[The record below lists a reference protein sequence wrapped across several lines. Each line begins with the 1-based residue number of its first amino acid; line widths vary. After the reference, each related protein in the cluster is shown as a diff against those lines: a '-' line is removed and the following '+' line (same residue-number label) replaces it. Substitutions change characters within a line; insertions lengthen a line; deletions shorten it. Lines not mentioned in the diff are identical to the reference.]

1 MMVIFKS
8 SNKKASDIVL
18 HKSLELITFAI
29 ILKLL
34 ISFFQTDLNFQ
45 NKKKYVS
52 FLKFKRDFQQYGLKK
67 ARSYEIILHWLKN
80 RLSRN
85 QFLIL
90 SGILVGCTAGL
101 AGVILKTIVHNI
113 HHFITH
119 DVHFEYQIIFYII
132 FPFLGIVLTAA
143 IVIAIF
149 KGQDRKGIGAILYE
163 IAQNSSIVSNVKMY
177 SQIIQSAVTV
187 GLGGSAGIES
197 PIAVTGAAIGSN
209 YARTYRLS
217 YKERT
222 LLLAAGATAGI
233 ASAFNAPIAGIMFAF
248 EILLTGVVFTDFIP
262 LVVAAVCGSLLSRVL
277 LQEDILFRF
286 YTREPFNYLNVPYYL
301 ILGVITGLYARY
313 FVVVSQKVEHF
324 INGLKLTRLRKA
336 MFGGAVLSLLCVLF
350 PPLFGEG
357 YDTVK
362 DFTNGNVNSV
372 IHNSF
377 FRYFEIKQWTI
388 IIFLI
393 LVCLLKAF
401 ATSFTIFSGG
411 NGGNFAPS
419 LFAGGSVGFLF
430 AVICQNLGFTDVPVT
445 NLILVGMAGAMS
457 GVLYAPLT
465 AIFLIAESSF
475 GYDLFIPL
483 MIVAVISY
491 LIAKWF
497 APISPELKTLAD
509 QGKIFTHQHD
519 SNLLSS
525 LQTKDFIDFDSQTI
539 NENASLQDLYDL
551 ISNGRKNNFAV
562 IDDNHQL
569 KGTLTLDDVR
579 PYLFNEN
586 EKLNLSKLVKVPAAV
601 VMLSDKPMKI
611 IQTFDDTS
619 TWNLPVVD
627 EENRF
632 IGFISK
638 SAILTSY
645 RQLLKDYS

>member
-1 MMVIFKS
+1 M
-8 SNKKASDIVL
+8 
-18 HKSLELITFAI
+18 
-29 ILKLL
+29 
-34 ISFFQTDLNFQ
+34 NFH
-45 NKKKYVS
+45 NKKKFVS

-67 ARSYEIILHWLKN
+67 ARSYEIVLHWLKN
-80 RLSRN
+80 HLSRN

-101 AGVILKTIVHNI
+101 AGVILKTFVHNI
-113 HHFITH
+113 HHFITYK
-119 DVHFEYQIIFYII
+119 VHFEYQIIFYIL

-143 IVIAIF
+143 IVITLF

-209 YARTYRLS
+209 YARTYRLN

-262 LVVAAVCGSLLSRVL
+262 LVVAAVCGSLLSRIL

-286 YTREPFNYLNVPYYL
+286 YTREPFNYYNVPYYL
-301 ILGVITGLYARY
+301 ILGILTGLYARY

-324 INGLKLTRLRKA
+324 INSLQLSRLKKA
-336 MFGGAVLSLLCVLF
+336 MFGGAVLSVMCVLF

-377 FRYFEIKQWTI
+377 FRYFEIKEWVVI
-388 IIFLI
+388 LFLI

-430 AVICQNLGFTDVPVT
+430 AVICQNLGFSDVPVT

-497 APISPELKTLAD
+497 APISPELKNLAD
-509 QGKIFTHQHD
+509 QGKIFTHKHD
-519 SNLLSS
+519 TNLLSS
-525 LQTKDFIDFDSQTI
+525 LQTKDFIDFNSQI
-539 NENASLQDLYDL
+539 IHENSSVQELYDL

-562 IDDNHQL
+562 VNDENNL
-569 KGTLTLDDVR
+569 KGILTLDDIR
-579 PYLFNEN
+579 PYLFNET
-586 EKLNLSKLVKVPAAV
+586 EKLNISKLLQIPAGLV
-601 VMLSDKPMKI
+601 NIYDKPASI
-611 IQTFDDTS
+611 IQMFDDTN
-619 TWNLPVVD
+619 TWHLPVVD
-627 EENRF
+627 KENKF
-632 IGFISK
+632 VGFISK

>member
-1 MMVIFKS
+1 M
-8 SNKKASDIVL
+8 
-18 HKSLELITFAI
+18 
-29 ILKLL
+29 
-34 ISFFQTDLNFQ
+34 NFH
-45 NKKKYVS
+45 NKKKFVS
-52 FLKFKRDFQQYGLKK
+52 FLKFRRDFQQYGLKK
-67 ARSYEIILHWLKN
+67 ARSYEIILHWLKKH
-80 RLSRN
+80 LSRN

-101 AGVILKTIVHNI
+101 AGVILKTFVHNI

-119 DVHFEYQIIFYII
+119 EVHFEYQIIFYIV

-143 IVIAIF
+143 IVIALF
-149 KGQDRKGIGAILYE
+149 KGQDKKGIGAILYE

-177 SQIIQSAVTV
+177 SQVIQSAVTV

-262 LVVAAVCGSLLSRVL
+262 LVVAAVCGSLLSRIL

-286 YTREPFNYLNVPYYL
+286 YTREPFNYYNVPYYL
-301 ILGVITGLYARY
+301 ILGLLTGLYARY

-324 INGLKLTRLRKA
+324 IHGLQLSRLRKA

-362 DFTNGNVNSV
+362 DFTNGNINSV
-372 IHNSF
+372 IDNSL
-377 FRYFEIKQWTI
+377 FRYFEIKEWTVI
-388 IIFLI
+388 VFLV

-430 AVICQNLGFTDVPVT
+430 AFICQTLGFSNVPVT

-483 MIVAVISY
+483 MIVAVMSY

-497 APISPELKTLAD
+497 APISPELKNLAD
-509 QGKIFTHQHD
+509 QGKIFTHKHD
-519 SNLLSS
+519 NNLLSS
-525 LQTKDFIDFDSQTI
+525 LQTKDFIDFNSQII
-539 NENASLQDLYDL
+539 NENSSLQKLYNL

-562 IDDNHQL
+562 VDDENRL
-569 KGTLTLDDVR
+569 KGILSLDDIR

-586 EKLNLSKLVKVPAAV
+586 QELNISKLVKVPEAV
-601 VMLSDKPMKI
+601 VHLNDQLVNI
-611 IQTFDDTS
+611 IQMFDDTD
-619 TWNLPVVD
+619 TWHLPVIDD
-627 EENRF
+627 ENKF

-645 RQLLKDYS
+645 RQLLKDYSS

>member
-1 MMVIFKS
+1 M
-8 SNKKASDIVL
+8 
-18 HKSLELITFAI
+18 
-29 ILKLL
+29 
-34 ISFFQTDLNFQ
+34 NFH
-45 NKKKYVS
+45 NKKKFVS

-67 ARSYEIILHWLKN
+67 ARSYEIVMHWLKN
-80 RLSRN
+80 HLSRN

-101 AGVILKTIVHNI
+101 AGVILKTFVHNI
-113 HHFITH
+113 HYFITH
-119 DVHFEYQIIFYII
+119 NVHFEYQIIFYIL
-132 FPFLGIVLTAA
+132 FPFLGIVLTAT

-262 LVVAAVCGSLLSRVL
+262 LVVAAVCGSLLSRIL

-286 YTREPFNYLNVPYYL
+286 YTREPFNYYNVPYYL
-301 ILGVITGLYARY
+301 ILGILTGLYARY
-313 FVVVSQKVEHF
+313 FVVVSQRVERF
-324 INGLKLTRLRKA
+324 IHSLKLSRLKKA

-357 YDTVK
+357 YETVK

-377 FRYFEIKQWTI
+377 FRYFEIKEWTVI
-388 IIFLI
+388 VFLI

-430 AVICQNLGFTDVPVT
+430 AVICQNMGFSDVPVT

-497 APISPELKTLAD
+497 APISPELKNLAD
-509 QGKIFTHQHD
+509 QGKIFTHKHD
-519 SNLLSS
+519 NNLLSS
-525 LQTKDFIDFDSQTI
+525 LRTRDFIDFNSQI
-539 NENASLQDLYDL
+539 IHENSSVQELYDL

-562 IDDNHQL
+562 VNDRNEL
-569 KGTLTLDDVR
+569 KGVLTLDDIR
-579 PYLFNEN
+579 PYLFNDS
-586 EKLNLSKLVKVPAAV
+586 EKLNISRMLQIPAAIV
-601 VMLSDKPMKI
+601 KSNDKPASI
-611 IQTFDDTS
+611 IQTFDDTD
-619 TWNLPVVD
+619 TWHLPVVD
-627 EENRF
+627 SEDKF
-632 IGFISK
+632 VGFISK

>member
-1 MMVIFKS
+1 M
-8 SNKKASDIVL
+8 
-18 HKSLELITFAI
+18 
-29 ILKLL
+29 
-34 ISFFQTDLNFQ
+34 
-45 NKKKYVS
+45 
-52 FLKFKRDFQQYGLKK
+52 
-67 ARSYEIILHWLKN
+67 
-80 RLSRN
+80 
-85 QFLIL
+85 L

-262 LVVAAVCGSLLSRVL
+262 LVVAAVCGSLLSRIL

-301 ILGVITGLYARY
+301 ILGIITGLYARY

-324 INGLKLTRLRKA
+324 INGLNLSRLRKA

-388 IIFLI
+388 ILFLI

-430 AVICQNLGFTDVPVT
+430 AVICQNLGFSDVPVT

-519 SNLLSS
+519 SNLLST

-562 IDDNHQL
+562 IDDNRQL

-586 EKLNLSKLVKVPAAV
+586 EKLNLSKLVKVPPAV
-601 VMLSDKPMKI
+601 VMLSDKPVKI

-627 EENRF
+627 EENKF